1 MMIDIQGIRALVG
14 RPLTEQEQR
23 HIAWINGWDREAR
36 ESFTGLI
43 KAAYWNGA
51 KEGGETVK
59 ASVSGMTE
67 QDIKQFAEA
76 LAIRYKQVVDAD
88 LASKIACINDP
99 TPENASREAEAFAQY
114 RFYSGM
120 LDIIPIEI
128 RRVFNDAYNDLSGY
142 EVVG

>member
-1 MMIDIQGIRALVG
+1 MIDMKGIRTLVG

-36 ESFTGLI
+36 ESFVALI

-76 LAIRYKQVVDAD
+76 LAVRYKQIVDAD
-88 LASKIACINDP
+88 LAAKIACINDQ
-99 TPENASREAEAFAQY
+99 TPENALREAEAFAQY
-114 RFYSGM
+114 RFYSEM
-120 LDIIPIEI
+120 LDIIPKEI
-128 RRVFNDAYNDLSGY
+128 RLVFNAAYDALGY
-142 EVVG
+142 QVVG

>member
-1 MMIDIQGIRALVG
+1 MIDMKGIRGLVG

-59 ASVSGMTE
+59 ASVSGMTD

-76 LAIRYKQVVDAD
+76 LAVRYKQIVDAD
-88 LASKIACINDP
+88 LAAKIAYINDQ
-99 TPENASREAEAFAQY
+99 TPENALREAEAFAQY
-114 RFYSGM
+114 RFYSEM
-120 LDIIPIEI
+120 LDIIPKEI
-128 RRVFNDAYNDLSGY
+128 RLVFNAAYDALGY
-142 EVVG
+142 QIVG

>member
-1 MMIDIQGIRALVG
+1 MILDIKVIRGLVG

-23 HIAWINGWDREAR
+23 HLTWISGWDREAR

-88 LASKIACINDP
+88 LSAKITCINNP
-99 TPENASREAEAFAQY
+99 TEENMMREDEAFAQY
-114 RFYSGM
+114 RTYSEM
-120 LDIIPIEI
+120 LDIIPQEI
-128 RRVFNDAYNDLSGY
+128 RRVFNAAYDALGY